1 MIKKYLISG
10 MILSLLCTA
19 AYGQAT
25 PVGDRSKGELFIG
38 YSNNQVDVGVSDDDD
53 DFEDFFND
61 RVSAHGFNV
70 AGVYNFRRYWGVKG
84 DFSAHFK
91 NFDVDDP
98 ITPSTTYEVDA
109 SLYNFL
115 VGLQVKDND
124 RDSGRVKP
132 FGHVLVGAAHAR
144 TKFNDAFFEGPFCTD
159 PDFDCDDFTESETGF
174 AAAFGGGVD
183 IRIKRNFS
191 VRAFQ
196 VDYNPT
202 WIGGSTQHN
211 FRFGAGIVFH

>member
-1 MIKKYLISG
+1 MLKRLGFIAIIVA
-10 MILSLLCTA
+10 ILQLSAFAQTS
-19 AYGQAT
+19 
-25 PVGDRSKGELFIG
+25 DRSKGEFFVG
-38 YSNNQVDVGVSDDDD
+38 YSNNQVDVGISDDDD
-53 DFEDFFND
+53 DFEDFFDD
-61 RVSAHGFNV
+61 RISAHGINIS
-70 AGVYNFRRYWGVKG
+70 GVGNFSRWLGVKG

-98 ITPSTTYEVDA
+98 ITPSTVYEVDA

-115 VGLQVKDND
+115 VGLQLKDNN

-132 FGHVLVGAAHAR
+132 FGHAMVGAAHSR
-144 TKFNDAFFEGPFCTD
+144 TTFNDAFFEGPFCSD
-159 PDFDCDDFTESETGF
+159 PDFDCDDFTESDTGF

-183 IRIKRNFS
+183 VRVNRNFS
-191 VRAFQ
+191 VRAIQ

-211 FRFGAGIVFH
+211 FRFGVGVVFH